1 MPTTSQ
7 LSEAERARRREWTHN
22 ARGAVAHGETFEAH
36 AKRREEKADDW
47 ARWFRQKM
55 DAGGVIDPVVLLPD
69 AFARLEQL
77 AEDRVAAAVRELKTT
92 LKGALK

>member
-1 MPTTSQ
+1 MTTTS
-7 LSEAERARRREWTHN
+7 STDPAERARRTEW
-22 ARGAVAHGETFEAH
+22 ARDMRGAVAHGESFEAH

-55 DAGGVIDPVVLLPD
+55 DAGGLADPTVLLPD

-77 AEDRVAAAVRELKTT
+77 AEDRVAAAVKEF
-92 LKGALK
+92 KGALRKAIS